1 MSLNSFQQSRQVS
14 QSPRNPGSDGGKWY
28 KSDIPAS
35 DFPARQGPIAQS
47 PLD

>member
-14 QSPRNPGSDGGKWY
+14 SRPETPEATAENGTKVTFRRA
-28 KSDIPAS
+28 I
-35 DFPARQGPIAQS
+35 FLARQGPITQS